1 MIVEKY
7 SKLSPN
13 RKYFRVTSW
22 NIPFF
27 TFIFWTPEMRKIC
40 ETIYNIKRMYWFAA
54 ERGTFSLPT
63 EHNLT
68 LSLPTGHNLTFSLT
82 TGHNLTFS
90 VLMIIS
96 SFFSA
101 IYCVTTLCLKRLTFY
116 ASELGKISK
125 MIETIR
131 STCDYDFR
139 SRVHS
144 CERYAE
150 LPSKNEIIITWY

>member
-40 ETIYNIKRMYWFAA
+40 ETIYNIKRMYWFEA

-90 VLMIIS
+90 VLMIIL
-96 SFFSA
+96 SFFQLS
-101 IYCVTTLCLKRLTFY
+101 ILCNNIVPQKANVL
-116 ASELGKISK
+116 
-125 MIETIR
+125 
-131 STCDYDFR
+131 CFR
-139 SRVHS
+139 AG
-144 CERYAE
+144 ED
-150 LPSKNEIIITWY
+150 I